1 MPSHPDAMLTQFRE
15 MSLFASLPPTILQ
28 QLAERC
34 LVRWYQPGQVVFQKN
49 DPGASMYIIISGTVL
64 IHDGEFE
71 VVSLRE
77 SDYFGELSLLDEGL
91 RSLSATCTQPA
102 ELAII
107 SKSLF
112 FEVLG
117 PYPDVFQKI
126 VGSLTERLRIQTEN
140 MINQLRNREKE
151 LTQLVEERTVELHL
165 QIEQAEREK
174 REAEYQRQRAEQS
187 ERLEQQ
193 FLANM
198 SHEIRTPMNAVLGM
212 TNLLMRKKPRED
224 QTDYLMSIQKASE
237 SLLVILN
244 DILDISKIQAGRLD
258 LETVDFS
265 LEESVQHIC
274 RTLDFIAHSKGLN
287 LSADIG
293 SELPPVVKGDPLRLQ
308 QILMNLVGN
317 GIKFT
322 EKGSVQIGVKPIKD
336 EGDTVLVRFDVTDT
350 GIGMSENALQ
360 FVFDKFR
367 QASSETSRKFGGTGL
382 GLSIARQL
390 VELFGG
396 SLEVTS
402 IPDQGSNFFFTVPF
416 LKSSRQTTD
425 KKTEDPSD
433 ALQHL
438 KGLRILLAEDN
449 EYNRIVAEETLG
461 YLLPDAQISTAENGR
476 KALELLEKQIFDV
489 VLMDVSMPELDGLEA
504 TRMLR
509 SLNSPNRNVPVIAF
523 TAYAA
528 AREQKQCLD
537 AGMNCC
543 ITKPFR
549 ETDLAAGLL
558 KVLRPH
564 DKITEPSEPEAQL
577 HASPFPFI
585 HQLSR
590 GDVEKIKKYLGLYLE
605 SAEKTQHAIN
615 VSTELNDIRRAVHAI
630 KPQFKMIDMPE
641 LANLASD
648 IENTILDN
656 ADTDALPDLLLSLN
670 QHIQSTMDKVKNYL
684 SHI

>member
-1 MPSHPDAMLTQFRE
+1 MSSHPDAMLARFRE
-15 MSLFASLPPTILQ
+15 MSLFASLPSAILQ
-28 QLAERC
+28 QLAVRC
-34 LVRWYQPGQVVFQKN
+34 LVKRYKPGQVVFQKN
-49 DPGASMYIIISGTVL
+49 DPGALMYIIISGSVL

-71 VVSLRE
+71 VVRLK
-77 SDYFGELSLLDEGL
+77 DNNYFGELALLDEGV

-102 ELAII
+102 ELAIL
-107 SKSLF
+107 SRSLF
-112 FEVLG
+112 FEVLS

-126 VGSLTERLRIQTEN
+126 VGSLTGRLRIQTEN
-140 MINQLRNREKE
+140 MISQLRNREKE
-151 LTQLVEERTVELHL
+151 LTLLVEERTAELHR
-165 QIEQAEREK
+165 QIEQAESEK

-224 QTDYLMSIQKASE
+224 QVDYLVSIQKASE

-265 LEESVQHIC
+265 LTESVQHVC
-274 RTLDFIAHSKGLN
+274 RTLELIAQSKDLK
-287 LSADIG
+287 LTADIDPG
-293 SELPPVVKGDPLRLQ
+293 LPPVVKGDPLRLQ

-322 EKGSVQIGVKPIKD
+322 EKGSVQISVKVVNQD
-336 EGDTVLVRFDVTDT
+336 GDNVMVRFDVTDT
-350 GIGMSENALQ
+350 GIGMSANALR
-360 FVFDKFR
+360 FIFDKFR
-367 QASSETSRKFGGTGL
+367 QASSDTSRKFGGTGL

-396 SLEVTS
+396 VMEVTS
-402 IPDQGSNFFFTVPF
+402 IPDKGSNFFFTVPF
-416 LKSSRQTTD
+416 RKSSRQTTD
-425 KKTEDPSD
+425 KKTENPSD
-433 ALQHL
+433 ALLHL

-461 YLLPDAQISTAENGR
+461 YLLPDAQIVTAENGR
-476 KALELLEKQIFDV
+476 KALEELEKQVFDV
-489 VLMDVSMPELDGLEA
+489 VLMDVSMPELDGLQA

-528 AREQKQCLD
+528 AREQKQCID

-549 ETDLAAGLL
+549 ESDLAAGLL
-558 KVLRPH
+558 NVLRPDTQNIVLH
-564 DKITEPSEPEAQL
+564 EPEAEQP
-577 HASPFPFI
+577 ATPFPFI
-585 HQLSR
+585 HQLAR
-590 GDVEKIKKYLGLYLE
+590 GDQDKIKKYLGLYLE
-605 SAEKTQHAIN
+605 SAEKTLLAIN
-615 VSTELNDIRRAVHAI
+615 TASEPNDIRRAVHAI

-641 LANLASD
+641 LSSMASD
-648 IENTILDN
+648 IENTIVDN
-656 ADTDALPDLLLSLN
+656 ADTDALPGLLLSLD
-670 QHIQSTMDKVKNYL
+670 QHIQETIDKVKDYL
-684 SHI
+684 SNV

>member
-1 MPSHPDAMLTQFRE
+1 MPSHPDAMLTQLRE
-15 MSLFASLPPTILQ
+15 MSLFESLPPSILQ
-28 QLAERC
+28 QLAVRC

-49 DPGASMYIIISGTVL
+49 DPGASMYIIIKGVVL

-71 VVSLRE
+71 VVRLQE
-77 SDYFGELSLLDEGL
+77 NDYFGELSLLDEGL
-91 RSLSATCTQPA
+91 RSLSATCKQPA

-107 SKSLF
+107 SRSLF
-112 FEVLG
+112 FEVLS

-126 VGSLTERLRIQTEN
+126 VGSLTERLRRQTEN
-140 MINQLRNREKE
+140 MINQLRNRARE
-151 LTQLVEERTVELHL
+151 LTQLVEERTAELHL
-165 QIEQAEREK
+165 QIEQAEMEK
-174 REAEYQRQRAEQS
+174 REAECQRQRAEQS
-187 ERLEQQ
+187 ELLEQQ

-224 QTDYLMSIQKASE
+224 QMDYLVSIQKASK

-265 LEESVQHIC
+265 LADSVQHVC
-274 RTLDFIAHSKGLN
+274 RTLEFISNSKGLK

-293 SELPPVVKGDPLRLQ
+293 SELPPMVQGDPLRLQ

-322 EKGSVQIGVKPIKD
+322 EKGSVLIGVKLLNV
-336 EGDTVLVRFDVTDT
+336 EGGSVLVRFDVTDT

-425 KKTEDPSD
+425 KKTENPSD

-461 YLLPDAQISTAENGR
+461 YLLPDAQIVTAENGR
-476 KALELLEKQIFDV
+476 KALDLLEKQIFDV

-504 TRMLR
+504 TRLLR

-528 AREQKQCLD
+528 AREQKQCID

-549 ETDLAAGLL
+549 ESDLAAGLL
-558 KVLRPH
+558 KVLRP
-564 DKITEPSEPEAQL
+564 DKQNLVSPEPEEQQPAT
-577 HASPFPFI
+577 PFPFI
-585 HQLSR
+585 NQLAR
-590 GDVEKIKKYLGLYLE
+590 GDQDKVKKYLGLYLE
-605 SAEKTQHAIN
+605 SAEKTLQAIN
-615 VSTELNDIRRAVHAI
+615 VSSELNDIRRAVHAI

-648 IENTILDN
+648 IENTIVDN
-656 ADTDALPDLLLSLN
+656 ADTDALPGLLLSLD
-670 QHIQSTMDKVKNYL
+670 QHILTTVEKVKNYL
-684 SHI
+684 INL